1 MTSEEQLASA
11 RRMIDGD
18 GGAAPSRSEVA
29 EGAKIVRS
37 LAEDGDCLEA
47 WRYMLDCHER
57 GIGPFKTNKFR
68 RAAKEAIARHEVTQK
83 WIAGRADAFSTDLS
97 WCDVKPVRDL
107 MLRRYANARRQRD
120 KFVED
125 RVKPLVTDQRLAS
138 AASRLRLDWKNKN
151 FFSETVAFGLIE
163 FATMYDDSDGF
174 VPVDRAIETTKR
186 GLDPDYDAA
195 IEMLSNLRYTWS
207 KVLDVKPGCGLK
219 CRDLLT
225 GGDFFLLERN
235 LSRGPVGKDF
245 IIVSGVMPVGDCF
258 MHTGYSLPLPD
269 DKDDPLE
276 KILDSALEELGYPR
290 KRGMFGGASRE
301 PVHLTRAQT
310 AKLASSTIAS
320 WVNSPA
326 AESVKML
333 YL

>member
-1 MTSEEQLASA
+1 MTQEEQLDAA
-11 RRMIDGD
+11 RRMIEGD
-18 GGAAPSRSEVA
+18 GGEASSRCRAA

-37 LAEDGDCLEA
+37 LAEDGDCLAA

-57 GIGPFKTNKFR
+57 GIGLFKTNKFR
-68 RAAKEAIARHEVTQK
+68 RSAKEAIARHEIMQK
-83 WIAGRADAFSTDLS
+83 WVAGRKNPFLSDLS
-97 WCDVKPVRDL
+97 WCDEKPIRD
-107 MLRRYANARRQRD
+107 MMMQRYANARRQRD

-125 RVKPLVTDQRLAS
+125 RVKPLVTDRRLES
-138 AASRLRLDWKNKN
+138 AAGRLRLDWRNRSS
-151 FFSETVAFGLIE
+151 FSDPVAFGIVE

-195 IEMLSNLRYTWS
+195 MEMLSNLRYTWS
-207 KVLDVKPGCGLK
+207 KVLDTKPGCGLK
-219 CRDLLT
+219 CRDLVT
-225 GGDFFLLERN
+225 GRDFFLFERN
-235 LSRGPVGKDF
+235 LSCGPVGKDF
-245 IIVSGVMPVGDCF
+245 IVASGVMPVGDF
-258 MHTGYSLPLPD
+258 YMHTGYSLPLPP
-269 DKDDPLE
+269 DKDDPFE
-276 KILDSALEELGYPR
+276 KILDAALEELGYPR
-290 KRGMFGGASRE
+290 KRGLFGAASRG
-301 PVHLTRAQT
+301 PVVLTRAQT